1 MRLQT
6 AKTSVAKTHQKEMTD
21 QIHSPL
27 PIRIREHVCS
37 DGDLNLEKALRI
49 TRAAT
54 FEVPMNLVFQVRAT

>member
-6 AKTSVAKTHQKEMTD
+6 AKSSLKEMTD